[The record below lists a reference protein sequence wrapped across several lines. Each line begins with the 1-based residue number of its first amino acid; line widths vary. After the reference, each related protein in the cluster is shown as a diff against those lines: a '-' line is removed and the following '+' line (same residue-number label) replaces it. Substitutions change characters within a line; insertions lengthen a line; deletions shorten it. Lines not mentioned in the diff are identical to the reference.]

1 MRTTIRLA
9 GVDKSLR
16 FCDAISQNISR
27 VIEKETEVG
36 AREIRKREQA
46 LAPVKTGKLRKSIV
60 TRKGKYGIS
69 KMVRAKAP
77 HAPLQEYGTKRGVK
91 AKRFAEKAREEL
103 LPGIEARIRAAVKR
117 EVTS

>member
-1 MRTTIRLA
+1 MRTTIRLS

-16 FCDAISQNISR
+16 FCDAISQNISLA
-27 VIEKETEVG
+27 IEKETEIG
-36 AREIRKREQA
+36 SREIQKRERS

-77 HAPLQEYGTKRGVK
+77 HAPLQEYGTQRGVK
-91 AKRFAEKAREEL
+91 AKRFAEKARTEL
-103 LPGIEARIRAAVKR
+103 LPGIEARIRSAVRR
-117 EVTS
+117 EVRS